1 MDADLREYLGLP
13 NTLCGENGAAAA
25 AAAATAAGASA
36 SPARLLLPN
45 NLSIQPLCAGS
56 GGSSS
61 GLVVAL
67 PEPTRA

>member
-13 NTLCGENGAAAA
+13 NTLCGENAAAA
-25 AAAATAAGASA
+25 AAAGGASA

>member
-25 AAAATAAGASA
+25 AAAAGASA

>member
-25 AAAATAAGASA
+25 AAAAAAGASA